1 MSFKW
6 HWDDESFLKA
16 LKMEFIFEIVFL
28 VITFLAFSRVP

>member
-16 LKMEFIFEIVFL
+16 LKIEFIFAIV
-28 VITFLAFSRVP
+28 LAIISLSSLCYP

>member
-16 LKMEFIFEIVFL
+16 LKIEFIIGIVFAIISL
-28 VITFLAFSRVP
+28 SSLCYP

>member
-16 LKMEFIFEIVFL
+16 LKMEFIFAIVLL
-28 VITFLAFSRVP
+28 VITFFVFPLHP